1 MGGRVWTDEEIEWIR
16 ENYSKEHVPH
26 LLDQFEKRFGRRPT
40 AGALAQKAYKLG
52 LRHSRE
58 KAPDT
63 MTKRIVW
70 AREPAYNAWMDE
82 HDVGQAVPALSE
94 QFEAEFGFPLSRGQV
109 NVWRANNGRQM
120 RPRRPGGGRPR
131 KPIGYE
137 RRTKG
142 GILVKVRKEPVVP
155 MSKDNWEFKH
165 YIVYREVHGS
175 IPDGYDIVCADK
187 NPFNCSPENLVAVP
201 HRLMA
206 RINSVDTPD
215 WHDAE
220 SLRQCVALCELAS
233 GIHKA
238 ELSVPRKCGVC
249 GKTFLPDPSMGAD
262 YQNRHRKT
270 CPECRAQGLKARGE
284 RTAKLIATC
293 CVCGKQFAARA
304 KNQKRCPECIAIH
317 PKWGAKRHAHLE
329 ERKRKD

>member
-1 MGGRVWTDEEIEWIR
+1 
-16 ENYSKEHVPH
+16 
-26 LLDQFEKRFGRRPT
+26 
-40 AGALAQKAYKLG
+40 
-52 LRHSRE
+52 
-58 KAPDT
+58 

-70 AREPAYNAWMDE
+70 AREPAYNTWMNE

-142 GILVKVRKEPVVP
+142 GILVKVREEPVVP

-165 YIVYREVHGS
+165 YIVYREVYGS
-175 IPDGYDIVCADK
+175 IPDGCDIVCADK
-187 NPFNCSPENLVAVP
+187 DPFNCSPENLVAVP

-206 RINSVDTPD
+206 RINSADTPD

-249 GKTFLPDPSMGAD
+249 GKAFLPDQSRGAD
-262 YQNRHRKT
+262 YQNRYRKT
-270 CPECRAQGLKARGE
+270 CPECRAQGHKAQGE
-284 RTAKLIATC
+284 RTVKLIATC
-293 CVCGKQFAARA
+293 CVCGNQFAARA
-304 KNQKRCPECIAIH
+304 KNQKRCPECIATH

>member
-1 MGGRVWTDEEIEWIR
+1 
-16 ENYSKEHVPH
+16 
-26 LLDQFEKRFGRRPT
+26 
-40 AGALAQKAYKLG
+40 
-52 LRHSRE
+52 
-58 KAPDT
+58 
-63 MTKRIVW
+63 
-70 AREPAYNAWMDE
+70 
-82 HDVGQAVPALSE
+82 
-94 QFEAEFGFPLSRGQV
+94 
-109 NVWRANNGRQM
+109 
-120 RPRRPGGGRPR
+120 
-131 KPIGYE
+131 
-137 RRTKG
+137 
-142 GILVKVRKEPVVP
+142 

-206 RINSVDTPD
+206 RINSADTPD

-238 ELSVPRKCGVC
+238 ELSVPRTCGVC
-249 GKTFLPDPSMGAD
+249 GKTFLPDPSKGAN
-262 YQNRHRKT
+262 YQNRYRKT

-284 RTAKLIATC
+284 RTTKLIATC